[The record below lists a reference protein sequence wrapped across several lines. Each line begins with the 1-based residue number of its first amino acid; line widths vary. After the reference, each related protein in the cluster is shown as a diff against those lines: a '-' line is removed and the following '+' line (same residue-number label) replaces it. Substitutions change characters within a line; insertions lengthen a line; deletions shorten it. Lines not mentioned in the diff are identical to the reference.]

1 MNNYSTSKN
10 NMYLINRIGYPVDAK
25 VVKVRWNNKERCS
38 EIIYEVDNGAAYIV
52 DTVTQKKRITY
63 LKMLHAR
70 PITIETAMKRPN
82 STFQLSL
89 ASCFG
94 CISKLYEIHAVLN
107 PHRIGNN
114 SVGVEVVMSFDKPY

>member
-1 MNNYSTSKN
+1 MKNYSTSKN

-38 EIIYEVDNGAAYIV
+38 EIIYEVDNGEAYVV
-52 DTVTQKKRITY
+52 DTVTQKKRLTY

-70 PITIETAMKRPN
+70 ASTIETAMERPN

-94 CISKLYEIHAVLN
+94 NISKFYEIHAVLK
-107 PHRIGNN
+107 PYHIGSN